1 MTRGS
6 TDRATT
12 IDVVTTANANE
23 WVSHALG
30 SFARA
35 GYRSGGARRTVI
47 EALGRHD
54 CAVTALELEDDLRR
68 RGTTVARASIYRALE
83 QLEDLGLLHR
93 LEIGQGRSS
102 FERAEPSG
110 LHHHHLVC
118 ERCGRVDPFADSG
131 LERVISRVSED
142 ASFRVRE
149 HDVVLR
155 GLCPRCS

>member
-1 MTRGS
+1 MRTE
-6 TDRATT
+6 
-12 IDVVTTANANE
+12 TASD
-23 WVSHALG
+23 WVGHAMASL
-30 SFARA
+30 SRA
-35 GYRSGGARRTVI
+35 GYRSGGARRAVV

-68 RGTTVARASIYRALE
+68 RGSGVGRASIYRALE
-83 QLEDLGLLHR
+83 QLEALGLLQR

-102 FERAEPSG
+102 FERVEPSG

-142 ASFRVRE
+142 ASFDVRE
-149 HDVVLR
+149 HEIVLR
-155 GLCPRCS
+155 GLCPRCA